1 MEAIVY
7 TSKTGFTKK
16 YAGILGEKTGLPVYD
31 LHSAG
36 GVKKGGEI
44 IYLGWLSAGR
54 VKGYRKAASLFNIRA
69 LCAVGM
75 ATPGGQPVANIK
87 KANGMPESLNV
98 FYLQGGLDMN
108 KLKGINKLAL
118 SIVVNTFGR
127 SLEKKQDLTPE
138 EADQLDLIRN
148 NGSRVRP
155 ENLEPLLEWYAGL

>member
-1 MEAIVY
+1 
-7 TSKTGFTKK
+7 
-16 YAGILGEKTGLPVYD
+16 
-31 LHSAG
+31 
-36 GVKKGGEI
+36 
-44 IYLGWLSAGR
+44 
-54 VKGYRKAASLFNIRA
+54 
-69 LCAVGM
+69 
-75 ATPGGQPVANIK
+75 
-87 KANGMPESLNV
+87 
-98 FYLQGGLDMN
+98 MN